1 MKGPVAAAAPILQ
14 QPRLPEMKAQ
24 NLIAVLARRGLMCH
38 SQQLLQSQQLLHVPA
53 GKRER
58 GGLEG
63 WEDRGPAVSM
73 AALHLG
79 PLLHTSCFS
88 LIFWGGWGG
97 GAIFRRTLRGCE
109 AGKAW
114 VEHRWGLWMQPVG
127 EGVLQS
133 CHAGM
138 GGGGG

>member
-1 MKGPVAAAAPILQ
+1 
-14 QPRLPEMKAQ
+14 
-24 NLIAVLARRGLMCH
+24 MCH

-88 LIFWGGWGG
+88 LVFWGGWGG
-97 GAIFRRTLRGCE
+97 GGDF
-109 AGKAW
+109 
-114 VEHRWGLWMQPVG
+114 
-127 EGVLQS
+127 
-133 CHAGM
+133 
-138 GGGGG
+138 